1 MPSPAETRNIQEDV
15 HRIGERRASSHR
27 RRRAS
32 SHRGRRASSHWGEY
46 IGIKPIDDIQQ
57 EEVEHQQQTEHKYI
71 LFNTS
76 NHALGYTDFG
86 RTL

>member
-1 MPSPAETRNIQEDV
+1 MFIASEREEP
-15 HRIGERRASSHR
+15 HRIGGEGSHR
-27 RRRAS
+27 IGGEGP
-32 SHRGRRASSHWGEY
+32 HRIEGEY

>member
-27 RRRAS
+27 
-32 SHRGRRASSHWGEY
+32 GEY